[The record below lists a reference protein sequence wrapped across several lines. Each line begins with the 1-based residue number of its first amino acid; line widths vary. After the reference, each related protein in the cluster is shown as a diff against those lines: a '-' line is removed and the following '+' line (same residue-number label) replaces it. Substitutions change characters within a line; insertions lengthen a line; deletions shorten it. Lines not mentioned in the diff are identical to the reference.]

1 MKNICVCLIIVTFF
15 YYNINCEDSSSVTI
29 KSKVEINKGLVQKL
43 NFKSKETIKRSFI
56 DNNGAVLIES
66 KAQIEIELAYT
77 VEILEVDE
85 FKNCSKSKVVFEKAI
100 KKYKDKILVY
110 PLELETPY
118 FAEFKNNV
126 LKVTLNNEEV
136 NGVLFDKLNLLPQSE
151 KEVVYKDVPLGVKMS
166 NNTIVEKFDETIDDK
181 FVVLNKIK
189 SYKLDK
195 IENDAFQK
203 DLPDYMLSVDSIGK
217 YKMKEDK
224 LVLNKLKIC
233 DLEERFEKIRYINL
247 NACFVSK
254 IIFKK
259 NERNSFEGFSESAGA
274 FGKGS
279 EEREEIYE
287 REIKK
292 QINK

>member
-1 MKNICVCLIIVTFF
+1 MKYICLYIILVTFF
-15 YYNINCEDSSSVTI
+15 HYKINCDDSTSVTI
-29 KSKVEINKGLVQKL
+29 KSKIEIKKGLVQKL
-43 NFKSKETIKRSFI
+43 NFQSKETITRNFI
-56 DNNGAVLIES
+56 DDNGAVLIES
-66 KAQIEIELAYT
+66 KAKIEIELEYT

-85 FKNCSKSKVVFEKAI
+85 SNNCSKSKVVFEKAI
-100 KKYKDKILVY
+100 KKYKDKVLVY

-118 FAEFKNNV
+118 FAELKNKI
-126 LKVTLNNEEV
+126 LKVTLNNEEE
-136 NGVLFDKLNLLPQSE
+136 NCVLFDKLNLLPQSE
-151 KEVVYKDVPLGVKMS
+151 KEVVFEDIPLGVKM
-166 NNTIVEKFDETIDDK
+166 NNNKIVEKFDETLDDK

-195 IENDAFQK
+195 IENDALQK
-203 DLPDYMLSVDSIGK
+203 DLPDYMLSVDNIAK

-224 LVLNKLKIC
+224 LVLNKLKVC
-233 DLEERFEKIRYINL
+233 DLEERFEKIRYLNL
-247 NACFVSK
+247 NTGFVSK

-259 NERNSFEGFSESAGA
+259 NVRSSFEGFSEKALA

-279 EEREEIYE
+279 EEREEIYV